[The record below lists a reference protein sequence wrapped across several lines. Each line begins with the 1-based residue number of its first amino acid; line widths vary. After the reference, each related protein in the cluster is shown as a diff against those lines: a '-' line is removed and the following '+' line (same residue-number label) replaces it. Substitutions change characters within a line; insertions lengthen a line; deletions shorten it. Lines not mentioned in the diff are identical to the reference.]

1 MCALSSVAQLSISVT
16 MSVPTQIDADADTP
30 AAPAVYH
37 EVPPLQKHRFSFP
50 QCDIGRRSTER
61 RNTVQA
67 QPTLTEAVIR
77 ESFHDR
83 RSVFDRK
90 PPISFFLE
98 EENPAANG
106 SIVDRDVGSRHP
118 LNSPVNR
125 SGVQIVIDN
134 IDNGDG
140 ISDVKTTVADDE
152 EDVDGR
158 KLLRN

>member
-1 MCALSSVAQLSISVT
+1 M
-16 MSVPTQIDADADTP
+16 
-30 AAPAVYH
+30 
-37 EVPPLQKHRFSFP
+37 
-50 QCDIGRRSTER
+50 
-61 RNTVQA
+61 
-67 QPTLTEAVIR
+67 
-77 ESFHDR
+77 
-83 RSVFDRK
+83 
-90 PPISFFLE
+90 
-98 EENPAANG
+98 
-106 SIVDRDVGSRHP
+106 DRDVGSRHP